1 MELFVG
7 TKSSNL
13 TIRFEKSTGL
23 SLFGISM
30 GDLKGGTK
38 ILACKLWD
46 ATDEHDVEG
55 IGTPDVEAEAMEVCK
70 VHGSARC

>member
-1 MELFVG
+1 VELFVG
-7 TKSSNL
+7 TKSSNS
-13 TIRFEKSTGL
+13 TIRFEKSAGM
-23 SLFGISM
+23 SLFGICI
-30 GDLKGGTK
+30 GDLKGGTG